1 MVGTR
6 AQGIETMNWLG
17 KVFVVLI
24 LIMSLVFMGLAM
36 AVYATHKNWKDIIEG
51 PNGLAAQLQ
60 QAQTENQKLTDQHN
74 RKVEELDAEILAAEQ
89 QVRKLESERVALI
102 ARNAEMQAERDQLV
116 QERREATAA
125 VAATQ
130 ANNDKLAADAATL
143 RQQIRDEQQAR
154 DTAFNATLAATEELH
169 QLRNEYESAL
179 ERSQDL
185 TRRNAGMEHIMR
197 AEGLDPAADPSGV
210 VPTVDGIVSQI
221 RRIAGGQLAEVTI
234 GTDDGLKEGNKLHVY
249 RGSRYLGRLEVVE
262 TSPDK
267 AVGRVERAYQQG
279 AIQEGDRV
287 ATRLTTN

>member
-1 MVGTR
+1 
-6 AQGIETMNWLG
+6 MNWLG

-36 AVYATHKNWKDIIEG
+36 AVYATHKNWKEIIDG
-51 PNGLAAQLQ
+51 PNGLTAQLQ
-60 QAQTENQKLTDQHN
+60 QAETENRQLTDQHN
-74 RKVEELDAEILAAEQ
+74 RKVEELDAEIQAAVQ
-89 QVRKLESERVALI
+89 QVSKLESERVALI

-130 ANNDKLAADAATL
+130 ANNEKLAADATTL
-143 RQQIRDEQQAR
+143 RQQIREEQQAR
-154 DTAFNATLAATEELH
+154 DAAFNATLAATEELH
-169 QLRNEYESAL
+169 QLRNDYEAAL
-179 ERSQDL
+179 ERSQTL
-185 TRRNAGMEHIMR
+185 SRRSAGMEHIMR
-197 AEGLDPAADPSGV
+197 AEGLDPDADPSGV

-221 RRIAGGQLAEVTI
+221 RRVAGGQLAEVTI
-234 GTDDGLKEGNKLHVY
+234 GADDGLKEGNHLHVF

-267 AVGRVERAYQQG
+267 SVGRVERAYQQG

-287 ATRLTTN
+287 ATRLTL